1 MTPMVRCG
9 AQSTSSFTKGLHR
22 PGADKP
28 LLKILNLNWTEPK
41 EPQAPIIAYMTQ
53 PGLVIIGLPQAGL
66 KLKLKIS
73 SDFSWPHPLET
84 ST

>member
-1 MTPMVRCG
+1 MTPMVICG
-9 AQSTSSFTKGLHR
+9 AQSSSSFTKGLHR
-22 PGADKP
+22 PGADKL
-28 LLKILNLNWTEPK
+28 LLKIVNLNWT

-53 PGLVIIGLPQAGL
+53 PRLVIIGLPQAGL

-73 SDFSWPHPLET
+73 SDFSRTHPLET